1 MPRTCGASAFLDPRF
16 FAAADILVVLQT
28 NILVR
33 VAISPRDLPYPPGDG
48 ASAGASEGTSRLFSR
63 RLGTAR

>member
-1 MPRTCGASAFLDPRF
+1 MRGIGIFGPRF
-16 FAAADILVVLQT
+16 FAAADILVLLQQT
-28 NILVR
+28 SWFG